1 MRLPKLQK
9 IKRNEIVVFSW
20 PADTVRQFF
29 KKEARVDKPIDKKSN
44 YVKRCVAIPG
54 DTLEIIDGIIHI
66 NGERTQLPDRAKP
79 LYGYTAYN
87 KTGISSRELVQAG
100 IRDLTRRFRIES
112 NVSQQQLNALFANN
126 INVIRQGDKLIAI
139 SSSRGIPT
147 DLIRRQ
153 RLRVTELRD
162 TQKTIF
168 LTLEEAKRLET
179 RFVLTV
185 WFAISTIDNH
195 TIQTFFQM
203 TFATTG
209 TKIILDR
216 SSCQNKGS
224 LYP

>member
-1 MRLPKLQK
+1 MASRYGTSVFLRKRLESINQ
-9 IKRNEIVVFSW
+9 
-20 PADTVRQFF
+20 
-29 KKEARVDKPIDKKSN
+29 IDKKSN

-112 NVSQQQLNALFANN
+112 NISQQQLNALFANN
-126 INVIRQGDKLIAI
+126 INVIRQSDKLIAI

-168 LTLEEAKRLET
+168 LTLEEAKKIRNEI
-179 RFVLTV
+179 RFDSLVRNINNRQSYNT
-185 WFAISTIDNH
+185 N
-195 TIQTFFQM
+195 FFS
-203 TFATTG
+203 
-209 TKIILDR
+209 K
-216 SSCQNKGS
+216 
-224 LYP
+224 